1 MTTITAP
8 LRTIQLFSPSLVLC
22 FFSSVAQATE
32 IDGEK
37 LFKNACQTCHSAQ
50 AGEPHRQGPNLFG
63 IFERLSGQAPGFQYS
78 AALSSANLVWTE
90 ENLKRWLADPQELIP
105 GNVMAYVQRNPD
117 RRKALIDHLKTLK

>member
-8 LRTIQLFSPSLVLC
+8 LRTIQLFFPSLVLC

>member
-8 LRTIQLFSPSLVLC
+8 LGTIQHFWASLVLC
-22 FFSSVAQATE
+22 FFSSLAQATE
-32 IDGEK
+32 IDGGK

-90 ENLKRWLADPQELIP
+90 ENLERWLADPQELIP

>member
-1 MTTITAP
+1 MTIITVH
-8 LRTIQLFSPSLVLC
+8 LRTIPLFLASLVLC
-22 FFSSVAQATE
+22 CFSSVAQAAE
-32 IDGEK
+32 IDGGK

-90 ENLKRWLADPQELIP
+90 ENLERWLADPQGLIP